1 MKKNTMKFSITAL
14 CLCFTTVL
22 FAQSN
27 DGYWDNVRTTNETII
42 LEAGKRKAVQSADF
56 PAGTTE
62 AVFRI
67 SLLDDNQKISS
78 SLVSLLKAIPDP
90 SGISQGTA
98 GAVFLLSTITGEDK
112 CKFYVFTNETD
123 ALQFEKSGTTKN
135 ACFAQEAPVN
145 KAAKLLSE
153 DSKCMLATPKKLW
166 FAFESDNWVMKQK
179 IVLEVVPW
187 VDNTLKSGWSTQA
200 KKELLKTVQQSD
212 IALKIANKD
221 LWFGTFLELFTK
233 KYTYAEY
240 QKLLAVEKAKAME
253 TISEESLMKS
263 GQLNS
268 YLDSLRKEA
277 QQLRFSNKTP
287 EAILAIQKEIID
299 KKRATA
305 TDYALLGS
313 LYLSSKQFVKAEEA
327 YLKAVGLD
335 KTALHYQLQLAHV
348 YLFTNQLSK
357 AKDIHKKY
365 QSNNLP
371 DGKSWTEQT
380 KADFQE
386 FEKNGFDTSDFKKI
400 LRLLD

>member
-1 MKKNTMKFSITAL
+1 MKFYITAFWFL
-14 CLCFTTVL
+14 FTTVV

-27 DGYWDNVRTTNETII
+27 EGYWDNIRTTNETII
-42 LEAGKRKAVQSADF
+42 VEAGKHKAIKSTDF

-62 AVFRI
+62 VVFRI

-90 SGISQGTA
+90 SGVSQGTA

-112 CKFYVFTNETD
+112 CKFFVFTSESD

-135 ACFAQEAPVN
+135 ACFTQEEPVN

-153 DSKCMLATPKKLW
+153 DSKCMSATPKNLW

-187 VDNTLKSGWSTQA
+187 VDNHLKSGWSAQA
-200 KKELLKTVQQSD
+200 KKELLKTIQQSD
-212 IALKIANKD
+212 IALKVANKD

-240 QKLLAVEKAKAME
+240 QKLLAAEKAKAME
-253 TISEESLMKS
+253 TISEESLAKS

-287 EAILAIQKEIID
+287 EAILTIQKEIID

-305 TDYALLGS
+305 ADYGLLGG

-348 YLFTNQLSK
+348 YLFNNQLSK

-380 KADFQE
+380 KADFQQ

>member
-1 MKKNTMKFSITAL
+1 M
-14 CLCFTTVL
+14 
-22 FAQSN
+22 
-27 DGYWDNVRTTNETII
+27 
-42 LEAGKRKAVQSADF
+42 
-56 PAGTTE
+56 GTTE
-62 AVFRI
+62 VVYRI

-112 CKFYVFTNETD
+112 CKFYVFANETD
-123 ALQFEKSGTTKN
+123 ALQFEKSGAVKN
-135 ACFAQEAPVN
+135 ACFAQEEPVN

-153 DSKCMLATPKKLW
+153 DSKCLSATPKNLW

-187 VDNTLKSGWSTQA
+187 VDNNLKSGWSTQA
-200 KKELLKTVQQSD
+200 KKELLKTIQQSD
-212 IALKIANKD
+212 IALKVANKD

-240 QKLLAVEKAKAME
+240 QKLLAAEKVKAME
-253 TISEESLMKS
+253 TASEESLVKS

-268 YLDSLRKEA
+268 YLESLRKEA
-277 QQLRFSNKTP
+277 QQLRFSTKTP
-287 EAILAIQKEIID
+287 EAILTIQKEIIE

-305 TDYALLGS
+305 ADYGLLGS

-327 YLKAVGLD
+327 YLKAVSLD
-335 KTALHYQLQLAHV
+335 KTALNYQLQLAHV

-357 AKDIHKKY
+357 AKDLHKKY
-365 QSNNLP
+365 QNNHLS
-371 DGKSWTEQT
+371 DGKSWAEQT
-380 KADFQE
+380 KSDFQQ

>member
-1 MKKNTMKFSITAL
+1 MRFSITAL
-14 CLCFTTVL
+14 CLCFTAVL

-42 LEAGKRKAVQSADF
+42 LEAGKRKAIQSTDF

-62 AVFRI
+62 VVFRI

-123 ALQFEKSGTTKN
+123 ALQFEKSGSTKN
-135 ACFAQEAPVN
+135 ACFAQETPVN

-153 DSKCMLATPKKLW
+153 DSKCLSANPKKLW

-200 KKELLKTVQQSD
+200 KKELLKTIQQSD

-240 QKLLAVEKAKAME
+240 QKLLAVEKAKSME

-263 GQLNS
+263 GQLNG

-305 TDYALLGS
+305 TDYGLLGS
-313 LYLSSKQFVKAEEA
+313 LYLSTKQFVKAEEA

-386 FEKNGFDTSDFKKI
+386 FEKNGFDTSNFKKI

>member
-1 MKKNTMKFSITAL
+1 MKFSITAL

-386 FEKNGFDTSDFKKI
+386 FEKNGFDTSNFKKI

>member
-1 MKKNTMKFSITAL
+1 MKFSITAL
-14 CLCFTTVL
+14 CLCFTAVL

-200 KKELLKTVQQSD
+200 KKELLKTIQQSD
-212 IALKIANKD
+212 IALKVANKD

-263 GQLNS
+263 GQLNG

-305 TDYALLGS
+305 TDYGLLGS
-313 LYLSSKQFVKAEEA
+313 LYLSTKQFVKAEEA

>member
-1 MKKNTMKFSITAL
+1 MRFSIIAL
-14 CLCFTTVL
+14 CLCFSAVL
-22 FAQSN
+22 FAQNNS
-27 DGYWDNVRTTNETII
+27 GYWDNVRTTNETIL
-42 LEAGKRKAVQSADF
+42 LEAGKRKAIQSADF

-62 AVFRI
+62 VVFRI

-123 ALQFEKSGTTKN
+123 ALQFEKSGTAKN
-135 ACFAQEAPVN
+135 ACFSQETPVN
-145 KAAKLLSE
+145 KVAKLLSE
-153 DSKCMLATPKKLW
+153 DSKCLSANPKNLW
-166 FAFESDNWVMKQK
+166 FAFESDNWVMNQK

-187 VDNTLKSGWSTQA
+187 VDNTLKSGWSSQA
-200 KKELLKTVQQSD
+200 KKELLKTIQQSD
-212 IALKIANKD
+212 IALKVANKD

-240 QKLLAVEKAKAME
+240 QKLLAAEKTKAME
-253 TISEESLMKS
+253 TISEESLTKS

-287 EAILAIQKEIID
+287 EAILTIQKEIID

-305 TDYALLGS
+305 ADYGLLGG
-313 LYLSSKQFVKAEEA
+313 LYLSSKQFIKAEEA
-327 YLKAVGLD
+327 YLKAVSLD

-348 YLFTNQLSK
+348 YLFTDQLSK

-365 QSNNLP
+365 QSNHLS

>member
-1 MKKNTMKFSITAL
+1 MKFSITAL
-14 CLCFTTVL
+14 CLFVLNVL
-22 FAQSN
+22 FAQN
-27 DGYWDNVRTTNETII
+27 NEGYWDNVRTTNETIL
-42 LEAGKRKAVQSADF
+42 LEAGKRKAIQSVDF
-56 PAGTTE
+56 PVGTTE
-62 AVFRI
+62 VVFRI

-135 ACFAQEAPVN
+135 ACFAQETSVN

-153 DSKCMLATPKKLW
+153 ASKCLTANPKKLW

-187 VDNTLKSGWSTQA
+187 VDNTLKSGWSSQA
-200 KKELLKTVQQSD
+200 KKELLKTIQQSD
-212 IALKIANKD
+212 IALKVANKD

-240 QKLLAVEKAKAME
+240 QKLLAVEKVQALE
-253 TISEESLMKS
+253 TISEESLVKS

-268 YLDSLRKEA
+268 YLESLRKEA

-287 EAILAIQKEIID
+287 EAILTIQKEIIE
-299 KKRATA
+299 KKRAA
-305 TDYALLGS
+305 AADYALLGS

-357 AKDIHKKY
+357 AKDLHKKY
-365 QSNNLP
+365 QSNNLS
-371 DGKSWTEQT
+371 DGKSWAEQT
-380 KADFQE
+380 KSDFQQ

>member
-1 MKKNTMKFSITAL
+1 MKFSITAL

-42 LEAGKRKAVQSADF
+42 LEAGKRKAIQSTDF

-62 AVFRI
+62 VVFRI

-123 ALQFEKSGTTKN
+123 ALQFEKSGSTKN
-135 ACFAQEAPVN
+135 ACFAQETPVN

-153 DSKCMLATPKKLW
+153 DSKCLSANPKKLW

-200 KKELLKTVQQSD
+200 KKELLKTIQQSD

-263 GQLNS
+263 GQLNG

-305 TDYALLGS
+305 TDYGLLGS

-386 FEKNGFDTSDFKKI
+386 FEKNGFDTSNFKKI

>member
-1 MKKNTMKFSITAL
+1 MKFYLTTFCLFFTA
-14 CLCFTTVL
+14 VL
-22 FAQSN
+22 FAQNSE
-27 DGYWDNVRTTNETII
+27 GYWDNVRTTNETII
-42 LEAGKRKAVQSADF
+42 VEAGKRKAIKSADF

-62 AVFRI
+62 MVFRI

-112 CKFYVFTNETD
+112 CRFYVFANETD
-123 ALQFEKSGTTKN
+123 ALQFEKSGAVKN
-135 ACFAQEAPVN
+135 ACFAQEEPVN

-153 DSKCMLATPKKLW
+153 DSKCLSATPKNLW

-187 VDNTLKSGWSTQA
+187 VDNNLKSGWSTQA
-200 KKELLKTVQQSD
+200 KKELLKTIQQSD
-212 IALKIANKD
+212 IALKVANKD

-240 QKLLAVEKAKAME
+240 QKLLAAEKVKAME
-253 TISEESLMKS
+253 TASEESLVKS

-268 YLDSLRKEA
+268 YLESLRKEA
-277 QQLRFSNKTP
+277 QQLRFSTKTP
-287 EAILAIQKEIID
+287 EAILTIQKEIIE

-305 TDYALLGS
+305 ADYGLLGS

-327 YLKAVGLD
+327 YLKAVSLD
-335 KTALHYQLQLAHV
+335 KTALNYQLQLAHV

-357 AKDIHKKY
+357 AKDLHKKY
-365 QSNNLP
+365 QNNHLS
-371 DGKSWTEQT
+371 DGKSWAEQT
-380 KADFQE
+380 KSDFQQ
-386 FEKNGFDTSDFKKI
+386 FEKTGFYTSDFKKI

>member
-1 MKKNTMKFSITAL
+1 MKFSITAL

-135 ACFAQEAPVN
+135 ACFAQETPVN

-200 KKELLKTVQQSD
+200 KKELLKTIQQSD

-263 GQLNS
+263 GQLNG
-268 YLDSLRKEA
+268 YMDSLRKEA

>member
-1 MKKNTMKFSITAL
+1 MKFSIIAFCLLVTSAL
-14 CLCFTTVL
+14 I
-22 FAQSN
+22 AQN
-27 DGYWDNVRTTNETII
+27 NEGYWDNVRTTNETII
-42 LEAGKRKAVQSADF
+42 LEAGKRKAMQSADF

-62 AVFRI
+62 VVFRI

-123 ALQFEKSGTTKN
+123 ALQFEKSGITIN
-135 ACFAQEAPVN
+135 ACFAQETPVN

-153 DSKCMLATPKKLW
+153 DSKCLSANPKKLW

-200 KKELLKTVQQSD
+200 KKELLKTIQQSD
-212 IALKIANKD
+212 ITLKVANKD

-240 QKLLAVEKAKAME
+240 QKLLAAEMAKALE
-253 TISEESLMKS
+253 TTSEESLLKS

-268 YLDSLRKEA
+268 YLDNLRKEA
-277 QQLRFSNKTP
+277 QKLRFSNKTP
-287 EAILAIQKEIID
+287 EAIQAIQKEIID

-305 TDYALLGS
+305 ADYGLLGS

-348 YLFTNQLSK
+348 YLFTDQLSK

-365 QSNNLP
+365 QNNNLS

-380 KADFQE
+380 KVDFQQ
-386 FEKNGFDTSDFKKI
+386 FEKNGFETSDFKKI

>member
-1 MKKNTMKFSITAL
+1 MRFSITAL
-14 CLCFTTVL
+14 CLCFTAVL

-42 LEAGKRKAVQSADF
+42 LEAGKRKAIQSTDF

-62 AVFRI
+62 VVFRI

-123 ALQFEKSGTTKN
+123 ALQFEKSGSTKN
-135 ACFAQEAPVN
+135 ACFAQETPVN

-153 DSKCMLATPKKLW
+153 DSKCLSANPKKLW

-200 KKELLKTVQQSD
+200 KKELLKTIQQSD

-263 GQLNS
+263 GQLNG

-305 TDYALLGS
+305 TDYGLLGS
-313 LYLSSKQFVKAEEA
+313 LYLSTKQFVKAEEA

-386 FEKNGFDTSDFKKI
+386 FEKNGFDTSNFKKI

>member
-1 MKKNTMKFSITAL
+1 MRFSIIAL
-14 CLCFTTVL
+14 CLCFSAVL
-22 FAQSN
+22 FAQNNS
-27 DGYWDNVRTTNETII
+27 GYWDNVRTTNETIL
-42 LEAGKRKAVQSADF
+42 LEAGKRKAIQSADF

-62 AVFRI
+62 VVFRI

-123 ALQFEKSGTTKN
+123 ALQFEKSGTAKN
-135 ACFAQEAPVN
+135 ACFSQETPVN
-145 KAAKLLSE
+145 KVAKLLSE
-153 DSKCMLATPKKLW
+153 DSKCLSANPKNLW
-166 FAFESDNWVMKQK
+166 FAFESDNWVMNQK
-179 IVLEVVPW
+179 IVLQVVPW
-187 VDNTLKSGWSTQA
+187 VDNTLKSGWSSQA
-200 KKELLKTVQQSD
+200 KKELLKTIQQSD
-212 IALKIANKD
+212 IALKVANKD

-240 QKLLAVEKAKAME
+240 QKLLAAEKTKAME
-253 TISEESLMKS
+253 TISEESLTKS

-287 EAILAIQKEIID
+287 EAILTIQKEIID

-305 TDYALLGS
+305 ADYGLLGG
-313 LYLSSKQFVKAEEA
+313 LYLSSKQFIKAEEA
-327 YLKAVGLD
+327 YLKAVSLD

-348 YLFTNQLSK
+348 YLFTDQLSK

-365 QSNNLP
+365 QSNHLS

-386 FEKNGFDTSDFKKI
+386 FEKNGFETSDFKKI

>member
-1 MKKNTMKFSITAL
+1 MKFSITAL
-14 CLCFTTVL
+14 CLCFTAVL

-123 ALQFEKSGTTKN
+123 ALQFEKSGITKN
-135 ACFAQEAPVN
+135 ACFAQETPVN

-179 IVLEVVPW
+179 IVLELVPW

-200 KKELLKTVQQSD
+200 KKELLKTIQQSD

-263 GQLNS
+263 GQLNG

-277 QQLRFSNKTP
+277 QQLRFSSKTP

-305 TDYALLGS
+305 TDYGLLGS
-313 LYLSSKQFVKAEEA
+313 LYLSTKQFVKAEEA

>member
-1 MKKNTMKFSITAL
+1 MRFSITAL
-14 CLCFTTVL
+14 CLLVTSAL
-22 FAQSN
+22 IAQN
-27 DGYWDNVRTTNETII
+27 NEGYWDNVRTTNETII

-123 ALQFEKSGTTKN
+123 ALQFEKSGITKN
-135 ACFAQEAPVN
+135 ACFAQEEPVN

-200 KKELLKTVQQSD
+200 KKELLKTIQQSD
-212 IALKIANKD
+212 ITLKVANKD

-240 QKLLAVEKAKAME
+240 QKLLAAEKAKALE
-253 TISEESLMKS
+253 TTSEESLLKS

-287 EAILAIQKEIID
+287 EAIQAIQKEIID

-305 TDYALLGS
+305 ADYGLLGS

-348 YLFTNQLSK
+348 YLFTDQLSK

-365 QSNNLP
+365 QNNNLS

-380 KADFQE
+380 KVDFQQ

>member
-1 MKKNTMKFSITAL
+1 MKFSITAL

-135 ACFAQEAPVN
+135 ACFAQETPVN

-200 KKELLKTVQQSD
+200 KKELLKTIQQSD

-263 GQLNS
+263 GQLNG
-268 YLDSLRKEA
+268 YMDSLRKEA

-305 TDYALLGS
+305 TDYGLLGS
-313 LYLSSKQFVKAEEA
+313 LYLSTKQFVKAEEA

>member
-1 MKKNTMKFSITAL
+1 MKFSITAL
-14 CLCFTTVL
+14 CLCFTAVL

-153 DSKCMLATPKKLW
+153 DSKCMLANPKKLW

-200 KKELLKTVQQSD
+200 KKELLKTIQQSD

-263 GQLNS
+263 GQLNG

-305 TDYALLGS
+305 TDYGLLGS
-313 LYLSSKQFVKAEEA
+313 LYLSTKQFVKAEEA